1 MSNDDIKLL
10 MQQLLKL
17 PKESEWVEYKFN
29 FHSPEEVGELLSA
42 LSNGACLN
50 NQKHGYLIFGIE
62 NSTHK
67 ILGTDFKPT
76 QYKKG
81 NEEIIHWLAQRLNPR
96 VDFFVHEFEIE
107 GKSVAVF
114 EIEATR
120 NQPVDFMYKA
130 YIRVGSI
137 TRLLSE
143 FPEKERK
150 IWNKEPHIP
159 FEKEIALS
167 GVSADEVIALLD
179 TQAFFELLKLPY
191 PTSRD
196 GVLEKL
202 QSEQLIE
209 RHTKYSIT
217 ALGGILFAKDL
228 TKFSSLARK
237 APRVVVYKGK
247 NKIETIKDQTG
258 VKGYAV
264 AFELLV
270 NFINDQ
276 LPTNEAIKSA
286 IRETVRVY
294 PEIAVRE
301 LVANALIHQDFSIAG
316 TGPMIEIYS
325 DRIEISNP
333 GLPLITPIRFIDEYQ
348 SRNEALAAFMRRIG
362 ICEEKGSG
370 IDKVIAYSE
379 IFQLPAPD
387 FITSEKH
394 TKAVLYAPKA
404 LNAMEKNDRIR
415 ACYQHCCLKYVSNEK
430 MTNQSLRDR
439 FKIEVQNSSIASRI
453 IKETIDEGLVKDD
466 DPNSKSRKYASY
478 IPFWA

>member
-1 MSNDDIKLL
+1 MSNEDIKLL

-17 PKESEWVEYKFN
+17 PKESEWVEYKYN

-76 QYKKG
+76 QHKKG

-107 GKSVAVF
+107 SKSVAVF

-120 NQPVDFMYKA
+120 NQPVDFIHKA

-167 GVSADEVIALLD
+167 GVTADEVIALLD

-209 RHTKYSIT
+209 RHTK
-217 ALGGILFAKDL
+217 
-228 TKFSSLARK
+228 
-237 APRVVVYKGK
+237 
-247 NKIETIKDQTG
+247 
-258 VKGYAV
+258 
-264 AFELLV
+264 
-270 NFINDQ
+270 
-276 LPTNEAIKSA
+276 
-286 IRETVRVY
+286 
-294 PEIAVRE
+294 
-301 LVANALIHQDFSIAG
+301 FSIPPLA
-316 TGPMIEIYS
+316 EYF
-325 DRIEISNP
+325 
-333 GLPLITPIRFIDEYQ
+333 LP
-348 SRNEALAAFMRRIG
+348 
-362 ICEEKGSG
+362 
-370 IDKVIAYSE
+370 
-379 IFQLPAPD
+379 
-387 FITSEKH
+387 
-394 TKAVLYAPKA
+394 
-404 LNAMEKNDRIR
+404 
-415 ACYQHCCLKYVSNEK
+415 
-430 MTNQSLRDR
+430 
-439 FKIEVQNSSIASRI
+439 KI
-453 IKETIDEGLVKDD
+453 
-466 DPNSKSRKYASY
+466 
-478 IPFWA
+478 